1 MIGAGL
7 PWNDPVSVGDSL
19 RAAGAGGFPEGLFSR
34 VGLDRIEVAA
44 NRLPAQLT
52 VDVGDEVLPSLGL
65 ECFTGEDGDPDLVEP
80 RHLSEASEF
89 VGTDIEG
96 SLVRAIN
103 HVKLGLVPGGL
114 RAKGYLRIQH
124 RWRPV
129 RQAATSQGQSA

>member
-19 RAAGAGGFPEGLFSR
+19 RAAGAGGFPEG
-34 VGLDRIEVAA
+34 
-44 NRLPAQLT
+44 
-52 VDVGDEVLPSLGL
+52 
-65 ECFTGEDGDPDLVEP
+65 
-80 RHLSEASEF
+80 LSEASEF